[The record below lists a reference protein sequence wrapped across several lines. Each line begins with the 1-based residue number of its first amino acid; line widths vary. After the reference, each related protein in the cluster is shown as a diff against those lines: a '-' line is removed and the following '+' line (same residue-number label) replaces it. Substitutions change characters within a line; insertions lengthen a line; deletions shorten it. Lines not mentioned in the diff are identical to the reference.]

1 MMSERKAQLKIGA
14 DASGVEAGIGKA
26 KKAINSLGATV
37 ADSNSKASK
46 SIDKYVKTLQDQQRM
61 MGKSSREIELYK
73 LAMKGASD
81 QQLKAADSA
90 IKMRESMERSERI
103 SSRIRGG
110 FIAFGAAA
118 VAAAGAAYLA
128 FDRLIKQVADFQ
140 TMAEKIGDSASS
152 IASFATAAAVSGVS
166 MDSIT
171 AASVKLTKGLQGV
184 DDETKEA
191 GAAIKALGL
200 NLADFKRLSPTDQI
214 EAVARALDG
223 FEDGAS
229 KTAVAMALFGKSGA
243 DLIPFLKDLAGN
255 VGRVNY
261 LTEEQI
267 ALSDKYTKQQARL
280 KAEIQGQAQVFAV
293 NLLPAYNELLSIIAD
308 LAKNQDIARA
318 ASALLSAALS
328 TGLVVFKGLSIVAL
342 ESSFIIKGTG
352 RNISALA
359 QQIAA
364 LARLDIRG
372 FFAISEAVGEDTKRA
387 RAEIDRL
394 RASILS
400 IGNTAP
406 KFQDPRI
413 LGPVGTIAE
422 QAAAWGQPKKRLN
435 FSGAPPKPKP
445 TKPESDNSAEQE
457 ARARLAADLD
467 LIRRE
472 SERTLNTYSNAQRI
486 MEAQRSAGLISES
499 EYYAAKLR
507 FLQQN
512 SQEQERALQAEISR
526 LQQEQLKGKDKIDN
540 ERQIAAAESRL
551 FIIRANALTQE
562 RVLEIQAADAVK
574 RHAEELKRQ
583 AAAMLSARQAA
594 QDYYAAINL
603 QQSRE
608 LEGIGRGNRAR
619 NLASGLNQIDD
630 RYSEQRRDLENQR
643 AQLELEGKFTAD
655 QRAQYEQRLAIINE
669 FQQKSRDSY
678 IAYFA
683 DITAKQRDWALG
695 ANEALQN
702 YYDESLNIFE
712 GVENVITNAFN
723 GMEDALANFVR
734 TGKLD
739 FKGLADSIIADI
751 TRIIIKQQLL
761 GPLAKSLQSGSGS
774 DALSGFFG
782 SLFGGGRA
790 SGGPVK
796 AGRLYEVNERGP
808 ELLNVAG
815 RQYLMMGDKGGSV
828 TPNASSG
835 QRVALT
841 QNIYVQGGAS
851 DRRTHDQVASSAF
864 SGAQRA
870 LARVG

>member
-37 ADSNSKASK
+37 ADSNSRASK
-46 SIDKYVKTLQDQQRM
+46 SIDKYVKTLQDQQKL

-73 LAMKGASD
+73 LALKGASD

-90 IKMRESMERSERI
+90 IRMRESMERSERI

-140 TMAEKIGDSASS
+140 TMAEKIGDSAAS
-152 IASFATAAAVSGVS
+152 IASFSTAAAVSGVS

-200 NLADFKRLSPTDQI
+200 NLEDFKRLSPTDQI

-267 ALSDKYTKQQARL
+267 ALADQYGKQQARL

-293 NLLPAYNELLSIIAD
+293 SLLPAYNELLSVIAD
-308 LAKNQDIARA
+308 LAKNQDIARG
-318 ASALLSAALS
+318 ASALLSAALKG
-328 TGLVVFKGLSIVAL
+328 GLVIFKGLSVIAL
-342 ESSFIIKGTG
+342 EASFILAGTG
-352 RNISALA
+352 RNIGAIA
-359 QQIAA
+359 AQIAA

-406 KFQDPRI
+406 KFQDPRV
-413 LGPVGTIAE
+413 LGSVGTIAE
-422 QAAAWGQPKKRLN
+422 QAAAWGQPKKKLN
-435 FSGAPPKPKP
+435 FTGAAPKERPAQADR
-445 TKPESDNSAEQE
+445 TDNSAEQE

-472 SERTLNTYSNAQRI
+472 SERTLNSYSNAQRI

-512 SQEQERALQAEISR
+512 SQEQERAVQAEITR
-526 LQQEQLKGKDKIDN
+526 LQQEQLAGKDKIDN
-540 ERQIAAAESRL
+540 ERQIAAAQSKL
-551 FIIRANALTQE
+551 SILRANALTQE
-562 RVLEIQAADAVK
+562 RVLEIEAAEAIK
-574 RHAEELKRQ
+574 RHVSAL
-583 AAAMLSARQAA
+583 MSARQAA

-608 LEGIGRGNRAR
+608 LDGIGRGNRAR
-619 NLASGLNQIDD
+619 SLASGLNQIDD
-630 RYSEQRRDLENQR
+630 RYGEQRRDLENQR
-643 AQLELEGKFTAD
+643 AQLEFEGKFTAD
-655 QRAQYEQRLAIINE
+655 QRAQYEQRLAIITE
-669 FQQKSRDSY
+669 YQQKSRDSY
-678 IAYFA
+678 ATYFA
-683 DITAKQRDWALG
+683 ELTAKQQDWALG

-702 YYDESLNIFE
+702 YYDESLNVFE
-712 GVENVITNAFN
+712 GVESAITNAFS
-723 GMEDALANFVR
+723 GMEDALTNFVK

-739 FKGLADSIIADI
+739 FKGFADSIISDI
-751 TRIIIKQQLL
+751 TRMIIKQQIM
-761 GPLAKSLQSGSGS
+761 GPLANSLMGGMSSGSG
-774 DALSGFFG
+774 AGGFLVNVLG

-790 SGGPVK
+790 AGGPVQ
-796 AGRLYEVNERGP
+796 AGRLYEVNEKGP

-815 RQYLMMGDKGGSV
+815 KQYLMMGDKGGSV
-828 TPNASSG
+828 TPNSAGGG
-835 QRVALT
+835 QTINYAPVFYLNAP
-841 QNIYVQGGAS
+841 V
-851 DRRTHDQVASSAF
+851 DRRSQDQLAGRALA
-864 SGAQRA
+864 GAQRA
-870 LARVG
+870 IARNY